1 MYMLCFYGQ
10 VVRRSLSKRKIVG
23 SNPTG
28 SFISMTHGDRAC
40 LDEMEQVAQEIEE
53 IMEDVSDRHGL
64 VHIGDRRHAR
74 HYIAPPKEVVWI
86 SYSVM
91 NWHRYIRIRVRWLY
105 IGFINTFIIHVNM

>member
-10 VVRRSLSKRKIVG
+10 VVRHSLSKRKIVG

-28 SFISMTHGDRAC
+28 SFISMTHGDRAR

-64 VHIGDRRHAR
+64 GHVGGRRHAR

-91 NWHRYIRIRVRWLY
+91 NWHMYIHIRV
-105 IGFINTFIIHVNM
+105 